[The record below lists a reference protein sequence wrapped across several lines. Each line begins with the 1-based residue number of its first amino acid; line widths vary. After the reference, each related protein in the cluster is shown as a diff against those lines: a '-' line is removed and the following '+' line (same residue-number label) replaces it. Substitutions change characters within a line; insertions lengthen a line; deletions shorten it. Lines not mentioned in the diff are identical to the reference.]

1 MMNVITM
8 PISEL
13 KRPERNVRIHTDKQL
28 KEFERSIRMFGQ
40 IRPLVVDETNT
51 ILAGVGCY
59 ETLCRMGATETS
71 VYKVE
76 NLTENQKK
84 KLMIADNKIYGLGI
98 DNLETFNSFLEELS
112 SDLDIPGFDESILQ
126 SMVAEAEEITDK
138 IMEYGTV
145 DDSEI
150 EAMKAAKV
158 RKDALMKK
166 AEQAQANSEP
176 APLVVAPQPVPMAYN
191 TPADDEDE
199 GDSELAEIRKFVICP
214 NCGEKI
220 WL

>member
-1 MMNVITM
+1 MNVITM

-51 ILAGVGCY
+51 ILAGVGCF
-59 ETLCRMGATETS
+59 ETLCRMGATEAA
-71 VYKVE
+71 VYKVSD
-76 NLTENQKK
+76 LTESQKK

-98 DNLETFNSFLEELS
+98 DNLETFDSFLKELS
-112 SDLDIPGFDESILQ
+112 DDLDIPGFDESILQ
-126 SMVAEAEEITDK
+126 SMVAEAEEVTDK
-138 IMEYGTV
+138 IMEYGSV

-150 EAMKAAKV
+150 ESLKAAKA
-158 RKDALMKK
+158 RKEALMEK
-166 AEQAQANSEP
+166 AGQEQEATAL
-176 APLVVAPQPVPMAYN
+176 AQPVAVPQSAPVPSN
-191 TPADDEDE
+191 PPADEE
-199 GDSELAEIRKFVICP
+199 NTEQTEIRKFVICP

>member
-1 MMNVITM
+1 MNVITM
-8 PISEL
+8 PLSEL

-59 ETLCRMGATETS
+59 ETLCRMGAAEAS

-84 KLMIADNKIYGLGI
+84 KLMIADNKIYGLGV

-126 SMVAEAEEITDK
+126 SMVAEAEEVTDK

-150 EAMKAAKV
+150 EAMKAAKA
-158 RKDALMKK
+158 RKEALMEK
-166 AEQAQANSEP
+166 AEQAQASPTPSQP
-176 APLVVAPQPVPMAYN
+176 AAVPQPAPMAYN
-191 TPADDEDE
+191 SPAGDEDDEEHDQ
-199 GDSELAEIRKFVICP
+199 AEIRKFVICP

>member
-1 MMNVITM
+1 MNVITM

-51 ILAGVGCY
+51 ILAGVGCF
-59 ETLCRMGATETS
+59 ETLCRMGATEAA
-71 VYKVE
+71 VYKVSD
-76 NLTENQKK
+76 LTESQKK

-98 DNLETFNSFLEELS
+98 DNLETFDSFLKELS
-112 SDLDIPGFDESILQ
+112 DDLDIPGFDESILQ
-126 SMVAEAEEITDK
+126 SMVAEAEEVTDK
-138 IMEYGTV
+138 IMEYGSV

-150 EAMKAAKV
+150 ESLKAAKA
-158 RKDALMKK
+158 RKEALMEK
-166 AEQAQANSEP
+166 AGQEQKATALAQPVMVPQSAP
-176 APLVVAPQPVPMAYN
+176 APSNP
-191 TPADDEDE
+191 PADEE
-199 GDSELAEIRKFVICP
+199 NTEPTEIRKFVICP

>member
-1 MMNVITM
+1 MKVITI

-51 ILAGVGCY
+51 ILAGVGCF
-59 ETLCRMGATETS
+59 ETLCRMGAAEAS

-84 KLMIADNKIYGLGI
+84 KLMIADNKIYGLGV

-126 SMVAEAEEITDK
+126 SMVAEAEEVTDK

-150 EAMKAAKV
+150 EAMKAAKA
-158 RKDALMKK
+158 RKEALMEK
-166 AEQAQANSEP
+166 AEQEQSSP
-176 APLVVAPQPVPMAYN
+176 APVQPAAVPQPAPMAHN
-191 TPADDEDE
+191 STAGDEDAE
-199 GDSELAEIRKFVICP
+199 DHDPAEIRKFVICP

>member
-1 MMNVITM
+1 MNVITM

-51 ILAGVGCY
+51 ILAGVGCF
-59 ETLCRMGATETS
+59 ETLCRMGATEAA
-71 VYKVE
+71 VYKVSD
-76 NLTENQKK
+76 LTESQKK

-98 DNLETFNSFLEELS
+98 DNLETFDSFLKELS
-112 SDLDIPGFDESILQ
+112 DDLDIPGFDESILQ
-126 SMVAEAEEITDK
+126 SMVAEAEEVTDK
-138 IMEYGTV
+138 IMEYGSV
-145 DDSEI
+145 DDTEI
-150 EAMKAAKV
+150 ESLKAAKA
-158 RKDALMKK
+158 RKEALMEK
-166 AEQAQANSEP
+166 AGQEQ
-176 APLVVAPQPVPMAYN
+176 VAPVLAQPVAVPQSVPTPSN
-191 TPADDEDE
+191 LPPADEEDTE
-199 GDSELAEIRKFVICP
+199 PTEIRKFVTCP

>member
-1 MMNVITM
+1 MNVITM

-51 ILAGVGCY
+51 ILAGVGCF
-59 ETLCRMGATETS
+59 ETLCRMGAAEAA
-71 VYKVE
+71 VYKVLD
-76 NLTENQKK
+76 LTESQKK

-98 DNLETFNSFLEELS
+98 DNLETFDSFLKELS
-112 SDLDIPGFDESILQ
+112 DDLDIPGFDESILQ
-126 SMVAEAEEITDK
+126 SMVAEAEEVTDK
-138 IMEYGTV
+138 IMEYGSV

-150 EAMKAAKV
+150 ESLKAAKA
-158 RKDALMKK
+158 RKEALMEK
-166 AEQAQANSEP
+166 AGQKQEATALAQP
-176 APLVVAPQPVPMAYN
+176 VAVPQPVPAPSN
-191 TPADDEDE
+191 LPPADEEDTE
-199 GDSELAEIRKFVICP
+199 PTEIRKFVICP

>member
-1 MMNVITM
+1 MNVITM

-40 IRPLVVDETNT
+40 IRPLVIDETNT
-51 ILAGVGCY
+51 ILAGVGCF
-59 ETLCRMGATETS
+59 ETMCRMGMTEAS

-76 NLTENQKK
+76 DLTENQKK
-84 KLMIADNKIYGLGI
+84 KLMIADNKIFGLGV

-126 SMVAEAEEITDK
+126 SMVAEAEEVTNK
-138 IMEYGTV
+138 IMGYGTI

-150 EAMKAAKV
+150 EAMKAAKA
-158 RKDALMKK
+158 RKEALMEK
-166 AEQAQANSEP
+166 AEQGESGHVPVQTAA
-176 APLVVAPQPVPMAYN
+176 VPQPSPMVHN
-191 TPADDEDE
+191 TQAGDED
-199 GDSELAEIRKFVICP
+199 SEDHDPVDIRKFVICT

>member
-1 MMNVITM
+1 MNVITM

-51 ILAGVGCY
+51 ILAGVGCF
-59 ETLCRMGATETS
+59 ETLCRMGATEAA
-71 VYKVE
+71 VYKVSD
-76 NLTENQKK
+76 LTESQKK

-98 DNLETFNSFLEELS
+98 DNLETFDSFLKELS
-112 SDLDIPGFDESILQ
+112 DDLDIPGFDESILQ
-126 SMVAEAEEITDK
+126 SMVAEAEEVTDK
-138 IMEYGTV
+138 IMEYGSV
-145 DDSEI
+145 DDTEI
-150 EAMKAAKV
+150 ESLKAAKA
-158 RKDALMKK
+158 RKEALMEK
-166 AEQAQANSEP
+166 AGQEQVAPVLAQPVVVPQSAP
-176 APLVVAPQPVPMAYN
+176 APSNP
-191 TPADDEDE
+191 PADEEDTE
-199 GDSELAEIRKFVICP
+199 PTEIRKFVTCP

>member
-1 MMNVITM
+1 MNVITM
-8 PISEL
+8 PLSEL

-59 ETLCRMGATETS
+59 ETLCRMGAAEAS

-84 KLMIADNKIYGLGI
+84 KLMIADNKIYGLGV
-98 DNLETFNSFLEELS
+98 DNLDTFNSFLEELS

-126 SMVAEAEEITDK
+126 SMVAEAEEVTDK

-150 EAMKAAKV
+150 EAMKAAKA
-158 RKDALMKK
+158 RKEALMEK
-166 AEQAQANSEP
+166 AEQAQASP
-176 APLVVAPQPVPMAYN
+176 TPVQPTAAPQQAPMAYN
-191 TPADDEDE
+191 SQSGDEDAE
-199 GDSELAEIRKFVICP
+199 DHDPAEIRKFVICP

>member
-1 MMNVITM
+1 MNVITM

-59 ETLCRMGATETS
+59 ETLCRMGATEAS

-84 KLMIADNKIYGLGI
+84 KLMIADNKIYGLGV

-126 SMVAEAEEITDK
+126 SMVAEAEEVTNK

-150 EAMKAAKV
+150 EAMKAAKA
-158 RKDALMKK
+158 RKEALMEK
-166 AEQAQANSEP
+166 AEQAQASP
-176 APLVVAPQPVPMAYN
+176 APSQPAAVPQPIPTDNSQAGDE
-191 TPADDEDE
+191 DDEDH
-199 GDSELAEIRKFVICP
+199 DPAEIRKFVICP

>member
-1 MMNVITM
+1 MNVITM

-51 ILAGVGCY
+51 ILAGVGCF
-59 ETLCRMGATETS
+59 ETLCRMGATEAA
-71 VYKVE
+71 VYKVSD
-76 NLTENQKK
+76 LTESQKK

-98 DNLETFNSFLEELS
+98 DNLETFDSFLKELS
-112 SDLDIPGFDESILQ
+112 DDLDIPGFDESILQ
-126 SMVAEAEEITDK
+126 SMVAEAEEVTDK
-138 IMEYGTV
+138 IMEYGSV

-150 EAMKAAKV
+150 ESLKAAKA
-158 RKDALMKK
+158 RKEALMEK
-166 AEQAQANSEP
+166 AGQEQGATAFAQPVAVPQSAP
-176 APLVVAPQPVPMAYN
+176 APSNP
-191 TPADDEDE
+191 PADEE
-199 GDSELAEIRKFVICP
+199 NTEPTEIRKFVICP

>member
-1 MMNVITM
+1 MNVITM

-59 ETLCRMGATETS
+59 ETLCRMGATEAS

-84 KLMIADNKIYGLGI
+84 KLMIADNKIYGLGV

-126 SMVAEAEEITDK
+126 SMVAEAEEVTDK

-150 EAMKAAKV
+150 EAMKAAKA
-158 RKDALMKK
+158 RKEALMEK
-166 AEQAQANSEP
+166 AEQAQASP
-176 APLVVAPQPVPMAYN
+176 APSQPAAVPQPIPTDYSKAGDE
-191 TPADDEDE
+191 DDEDH
-199 GDSELAEIRKFVICP
+199 DPAEIRKFVICP

>member
-1 MMNVITM
+1 MKVITI

-59 ETLCRMGATETS
+59 ETLCRMGATEAA
-71 VYKVE
+71 VYRVE

-84 KLMIADNKIYGLGI
+84 KLMIADNKIYGLGV

-126 SMVAEAEEITDK
+126 SMVAEAEEVTDK

-150 EAMKAAKV
+150 EAMKAAKA
-158 RKDALMKK
+158 RKEALMEK
-166 AEQAQANSEP
+166 AEQAQPSP
-176 APLVVAPQPVPMAYN
+176 APAQPAAAPQPVPMEYN
-191 TPADDEDE
+191 SPAGDEDAE
-199 GDSELAEIRKFVICP
+199 DHDPAEIRKFVICP

>member
-1 MMNVITM
+1 MNVITM

-51 ILAGVGCY
+51 ILAGVGCF
-59 ETLCRMGATETS
+59 ETLCRMGATEAA
-71 VYKVE
+71 VYKVSD
-76 NLTENQKK
+76 LTESQKK

-98 DNLETFNSFLEELS
+98 DNLETFDSFLKELS
-112 SDLDIPGFDESILQ
+112 DDLDIPGFDESILQ
-126 SMVAEAEEITDK
+126 SMVAEAEEVTDK
-138 IMEYGTV
+138 IMEYGSV

-150 EAMKAAKV
+150 ESLKAAKA
-158 RKDALMKK
+158 RKEALMEK
-166 AEQAQANSEP
+166 AGQEQEATAL
-176 APLVVAPQPVPMAYN
+176 AQPVAVPQSVP
-191 TPADDEDE
+191 TPSNLPTADEEDTE
-199 GDSELAEIRKFVICP
+199 PTEIRKFVICP

>member
-1 MMNVITM
+1 MNVITM

-40 IRPLVVDETNT
+40 IRPLVIDETNT
-51 ILAGVGCY
+51 ILAGVGCF
-59 ETLCRMGATETS
+59 ETLCRMGATEAA
-71 VYKVE
+71 VYKVS
-76 NLTENQKK
+76 NLTESQKK

-98 DNLETFNSFLEELS
+98 DNLETFDSFLKELS
-112 SDLDIPGFDESILQ
+112 DDLDIPGFDESILQ
-126 SMVAEAEEITDK
+126 SMVAEAEEVTDK
-138 IMEYGTV
+138 IMEYGSV

-150 EAMKAAKV
+150 ESLKAAKA
-158 RKDALMKK
+158 RKEALMEK
-166 AEQAQANSEP
+166 AGQEQKATALAQPVVVPQSAP
-176 APLVVAPQPVPMAYN
+176 APSNP
-191 TPADDEDE
+191 PADEE
-199 GDSELAEIRKFVICP
+199 NTEPTEIRKFVICP

>member
-1 MMNVITM
+1 MNVITM

-51 ILAGVGCY
+51 ILAGVGCF
-59 ETLCRMGATETS
+59 ETLCRMGAAEAA
-71 VYKVE
+71 VYKVSD
-76 NLTENQKK
+76 LTESQKK

-98 DNLETFNSFLEELS
+98 DNLETFDSFLKELS
-112 SDLDIPGFDESILQ
+112 DDLDIPGFDESILQ
-126 SMVAEAEEITDK
+126 SMVAEAEEVTDK
-138 IMEYGTV
+138 IMEYGSV

-150 EAMKAAKV
+150 ESLKAAKA
-158 RKDALMKK
+158 RKEALMEK
-166 AEQAQANSEP
+166 AGQEQEATALAQP
-176 APLVVAPQPVPMAYN
+176 VAVPQPVPAPSKLP
-191 TPADDEDE
+191 PADEEDTE
-199 GDSELAEIRKFVICP
+199 PTEIRKFVICP

>member
-1 MMNVITM
+1 MNVITM
-8 PISEL
+8 PLSEL
-13 KRPERNVRIHTDKQL
+13 KKPEKNVRIHTDKQL

-51 ILAGVGCY
+51 ILAGVGCF
-59 ETLCRMGATETS
+59 ETLCRMGAAEAS
-71 VYKVE
+71 VYRVT

-98 DNLETFNSFLEELS
+98 DNLEAFDAFLKELS
-112 SDLDIPGFDESILQ
+112 SDLDIPGYDESILR
-126 SMVAEAEEITDK
+126 SMVAEAEEVTDK
-138 IMEYGTV
+138 IMEYGSV

-150 EAMKAAKV
+150 ESLKAAKA
-158 RKDALMKK
+158 RKEALMEK
-166 AEQAQANSEP
+166 AGQEQEATALAQP
-176 APLVVAPQPVPMAYN
+176 VAVPQPVPAPSKLP
-191 TPADDEDE
+191 PADEEDTE
-199 GDSELAEIRKFVICP
+199 PTEIRKFVICP

>member
-1 MMNVITM
+1 MNVITM

-51 ILAGVGCY
+51 ILAGVGCF
-59 ETLCRMGATETS
+59 ETLCRMGATEAA
-71 VYKVE
+71 VYKVSD
-76 NLTENQKK
+76 LTESQKK

-98 DNLETFNSFLEELS
+98 DNLETFDSFLKELS
-112 SDLDIPGFDESILQ
+112 DDLDIPGFDESILQ
-126 SMVAEAEEITDK
+126 SMVAEAEEVTDK
-138 IMEYGTV
+138 IMEYGSV

-150 EAMKAAKV
+150 ESLKAAKA
-158 RKDALMKK
+158 RKEALMEK
-166 AEQAQANSEP
+166 AGQEQEAPALAQP
-176 APLVVAPQPVPMAYN
+176 VAVQQPVPAPSN
-191 TPADDEDE
+191 LPPADEEDTE
-199 GDSELAEIRKFVICP
+199 PTEIRKFVICP

>member
-1 MMNVITM
+1 MNVITM

-28 KEFERSIRMFGQ
+28 KDFERSIRMFGQ

-51 ILAGVGCY
+51 ILAGVGCF
-59 ETLCRMGATETS
+59 ETLCRMGATEAA
-71 VYKVE
+71 VYKVSD
-76 NLTENQKK
+76 LTESQKK

-98 DNLETFNSFLEELS
+98 DNLETFDSFLKELS
-112 SDLDIPGFDESILQ
+112 DDLDIPGFDESILQ
-126 SMVAEAEEITDK
+126 SMVAEAEEVTDK
-138 IMEYGTV
+138 IMEYGSV

-150 EAMKAAKV
+150 ESLKAAKA
-158 RKDALMKK
+158 RKEALMEK
-166 AEQAQANSEP
+166 AGQEQGATAFAQPVAVPQSAP
-176 APLVVAPQPVPMAYN
+176 APSNP
-191 TPADDEDE
+191 PADEE
-199 GDSELAEIRKFVICP
+199 NTEPTEIRKFVICP